1 MIKFIKNNLE
11 MLSLVKNINFG
22 NSIKNYLSEEIKDF
36 DKRLLKNFYLNKGYY
51 NVEINSSFAKLLKE
65 NNFELIFNIKPNKKV
80 YFNNLKI
87 NLPKDFNIQNFSEI
101 SELFD
106 EYKGSP
112 YSINKV
118 EKILE
123 KIEIITI
130 NEQNL
135 SVNASIEE
143 EINDDKLDITFI
155 INETDKYF
163 VEKLIY
169 LETT

>member
-1 MIKFIKNNLE
+1 M
-11 MLSLVKNINFG
+11 
-22 NSIKNYLSEEIKDF
+22 
-36 DKRLLKNFYLNKGYY
+36 
-51 NVEINSSFAKLLKE
+51 
-65 NNFELIFNIKPNKKV
+65 
-80 YFNNLKI
+80 
-87 NLPKDFNIQNFSEI
+87 
-101 SELFD
+101 
-106 EYKGSP
+106 
-112 YSINKV
+112 